1 MVTYC
6 EGVNIA
12 LFFFAYG
19 THWYMKAL
27 LTTFKEVTNMMQG
40 KTFEELF
47 LEELDKYVENLR
59 KIIPNMDKVYS
70 GFNENAEMMNV
81 FDENIYKQFSMFRE
95 FNLMCTML
103 GVDKF

>member
-1 MVTYC
+1 
-6 EGVNIA
+6 
-12 LFFFAYG
+12 
-19 THWYMKAL
+19 
-27 LTTFKEVTNMMQG
+27 MMQG

-81 FDENIYKQFSMFRE
+81 FDENIYKQFTMFRE